1 MKYTRKIGAMVLA
14 GAMMLGC
21 LAGCGSSSGSD
32 ASGSAGAASSG
43 DKSVKIAFVAKA
55 ATDQFQVGLKEG
67 AEDYGKELGVEVSY
81 QAQEKETDVE
91 KQVQMMENA
100 ITAQYDAI
108 ILSAADS
115 KALNPTIAKANKAGI
130 PVVLI
135 NDTIDMD
142 NLEEEGGYV
151 ETYVGIDQSV
161 AASYAADYVNENFE
175 GGNVALIEG
184 AAGVLAG
191 EQRLNG
197 FKDNLNDGFEVVASQ
212 TANWDRN
219 EAYSVMQNIL
229 TANPDLNIVWA
240 VSSEM
245 GQGALAA
252 IEEAGKT
259 GEITVL
265 DFDCLDDD
273 IQAIEDGTLA
283 GSVKQ
288 FPREMSKAAIDA
300 CMSVL
305 DGETLDAETLT
316 ETKLITKDNLS
327 EAK

>member
-1 MKYTRKIGAMVLA
+1 MKYSKRIGAMFLS
-14 GAMMLGC
+14 GAMMIGC
-21 LAGCGSSSGSD
+21 LAGCGAGGSGDSGS
-32 ASGSAGAASSG
+32 GAAKDG
-43 DKSVKIAFVAKA
+43 KTKIAFIAKA

-67 AEDYGKELGVEVSY
+67 AEEYGKEKGIDVSY

-142 NLEEEGGYV
+142 NLKEEGGAV
-151 ETYVGIDQSV
+151 ETYVGIDQSI
-161 AASYAADYVNENFE
+161 AASYAAEYVVNHFD
-175 GGNVALIEG
+175 GGKVALIEG

-197 FKDNLNDGFEVVASQ
+197 FKDNLNDKFEIVASQ

-219 EAYSVMQNIL
+219 QAYSVMQNIL
-229 TANPDLNIVWA
+229 TANPDVDIVWA

-245 GQGALAA
+245 GQGALTA
-252 IEEAGKT
+252 IDEAGKT
-259 GEITVL
+259 GDITVL

-273 IQAIEDGTLA
+273 IQAIKDGKLA

-288 FPREMSKAAIDA
+288 FPKEMSKAAIDA
-300 CMSVL
+300 CLAVL

-316 ETKLITKDNLS
+316 ETKLITKDNLA
-327 EAK
+327 EAEQ